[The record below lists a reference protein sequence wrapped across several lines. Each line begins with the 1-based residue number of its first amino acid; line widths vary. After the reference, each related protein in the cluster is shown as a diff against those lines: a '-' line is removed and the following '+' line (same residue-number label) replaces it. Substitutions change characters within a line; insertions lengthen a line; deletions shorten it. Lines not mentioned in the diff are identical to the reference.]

1 MDKKIICAVCKN
13 EENKRCIIK
22 KSSVALNKKRHCDK
36 FILEPTKVK
45 EKQILKT
52 IKLPYKD
59 KEILRQHYKKELKK
73 YKQSVKDGVTN
84 KSYPT
89 TTTNPMTGTTKANP
103 VTGDLSRFISSAGNK
118 KSNG

>member
-1 MDKKIICAVCKN
+1 MDKKIVCSVCKN
-13 EENKRCIIK
+13 EENKFCTVK
-22 KSSVALNKKRHCDK
+22 KSSVSINKRRHCDK
-36 FILEPTKVK
+36 FILEPIKVK

-73 YKQSVKDGVTN
+73 YNQSVRDGTMN
-84 KSYPT
+84 KQYQT
-89 TTTNPMTGTTKANP
+89 TTSHPS
-103 VTGDLSRFISSAGNK
+103 TGDLSRFVSTAGNK

>member
-1 MDKKIICAVCKN
+1 MEKKIICAVCKN
-13 EENKRCIIK
+13 EENKFCTVK
-22 KSSVALNKKRHCDK
+22 KSSVALNKKRRCDK

-73 YKQSVKDGVTN
+73 YRQSVKNGTMH
-84 KSYPT
+84 PT
-89 TTTNPMTGTTKANP
+89 TTANP
-103 VTGDLSRFISSAGNK
+103 TTGDLSRFVSTAGDK